1 MNTCGMQRA
10 PLPVRKPK
18 QTGVALRHAANR
30 NEIIAQ
36 TVSNKQNTGEKMKKN
51 IYEFMRNMIPVL
63 LGVLIALWID
73 NWNESRKDRIYIDNF
88 YQSLKKEFRETDKE
102 ITEKIPE
109 QKILL
114 DTLEFYSKDKKL
126 PLIEVIKK
134 AGGINGPIIKLNYW
148 KALSSSKIELLEY
161 EKLTILAD
169 IEEQN
174 EFLKYKRTKILDFVY
189 LNLVE
194 SSEKEKVLLKIM
206 MQDLIKAQLNVQNDI
221 KKILNE

>member
-1 MNTCGMQRA
+1 
-10 PLPVRKPK
+10 
-18 QTGVALRHAANR
+18 
-30 NEIIAQ
+30 
-36 TVSNKQNTGEKMKKN
+36 
-51 IYEFMRNMIPVL
+51 
-63 LGVLIALWID
+63 
-73 NWNESRKDRIYIDNF
+73 
-88 YQSLKKEFRETDKE
+88 
-102 ITEKIPE
+102 
-109 QKILL
+109 
-114 DTLEFYSKDKKL
+114 L

>member
-1 MNTCGMQRA
+1 
-10 PLPVRKPK
+10 
-18 QTGVALRHAANR
+18 
-30 NEIIAQ
+30 
-36 TVSNKQNTGEKMKKN
+36 
-51 IYEFMRNMIPVL
+51 
-63 LGVLIALWID
+63 
-73 NWNESRKDRIYIDNF
+73 
-88 YQSLKKEFRETDKE
+88 LKKEFRETDKE